1 MRLES
6 HTRSARGRRRR
17 PHAPRDSLDLPSHLR
32 YEVPIMMTPRTGGV
46 ALAVVLGVFL
56 LPGRALAASGG
67 PDLAPLLLA
76 LVLVLLGAR
85 LGGAL
90 AEKLGQPPVLGE
102 LLAGIVIGNLGLLGW
117 HGADGLPGLPGLEL
131 LAQIGV
137 IFLLFEVGLASE
149 VGQMLAVGGSALLV
163 ATLGVIAPIGL
174 GFLVSHAFFPAHHPL
189 THWFVGATLCAT
201 SVGITARV
209 LADLGRTGSR
219 EGRIILG
226 AAVIDDVQGLLVLA
240 VITGIIDSIAGGRPF
255 GAGAALLIVAKA
267 VAFLVVA
274 VVLGR
279 SVSSRVF
286 RLGAHLRGEG
296 VLLSLA
302 LAFCFSSA
310 WLAGLLGLAPI
321 VGAFAAGL
329 VLDEVH
335 YRDLRARDRAQRD
348 VQTLLK
354 PISTFLVPVFFVL
367 MGMRVD
373 LSVFGRAGILGFTAA
388 LVAVALVSKQACSL
402 GVLDRGTDRLAVGLG
417 MIPRGEV
424 GLIFAGIGSGL
435 MIGAERVVDPTIFSA
450 VVAMVAATTL
460 LTPPLLA
467 WRLRRLP
474 LEPGSTQGGP
484 SGG

>member
-1 MRLES
+1 
-6 HTRSARGRRRR
+6 
-17 PHAPRDSLDLPSHLR
+17 
-32 YEVPIMMTPRTGGV
+32 
-46 ALAVVLGVFL
+46 
-56 LPGRALAASGG
+56 
-67 PDLAPLLLA
+67 
-76 LVLVLLGAR
+76 
-85 LGGAL
+85 
-90 AEKLGQPPVLGE
+90 
-102 LLAGIVIGNLGLLGW
+102 
-117 HGADGLPGLPGLEL
+117 L

-137 IFLLFEVGLASE
+137 LFLLFEVGLASE
-149 VGQMLAVGGSALLV
+149 IGQMLAVGGSALLV

-174 GFLVSHAFFPAHHPL
+174 GFLVSRGFFPGHHPL

-209 LADLGRTGSR
+209 LADLGRTRSR

-240 VITGIIDSIAGGRPF
+240 VIKGIIDSVDRGQAFDITS
-255 GAGAALLIVAKA
+255 ALLIVAKA

-274 VVLGR
+274 VALGR
-279 SVSSRVF
+279 SISSRIF
-286 RLGAHLRGEG
+286 RLGARLRGEG

-373 LSVFGRAGILGFTAA
+373 LTVFGQAGILGFTAA
-388 LVAVALVSKQACSL
+388 LIVVALVSKQACSL
-402 GVLDRGTDRLAVGLG
+402 GVLGKGTDRLAVGLG

-435 MIGAERVVDPTIFSA
+435 MIGAERVVDPMIFSA
-450 VVAMVAATTL
+450 VIAMVAATTL

-474 LEPGSTQGGP
+474 VPADE
-484 SGG
+484 

>member
-1 MRLES
+1 
-6 HTRSARGRRRR
+6 
-17 PHAPRDSLDLPSHLR
+17 
-32 YEVPIMMTPRTGGV
+32 MTPRAWMV
-46 ALAVVLGVFL
+46 ALAAVLAVFL
-56 LPGRALAASGG
+56 LPGRAFAASGST
-67 PDLAPLLLA
+67 DLAPLLLA
-76 LVLVLLGAR
+76 LVLVILGAR

-90 AEKLGQPPVLGE
+90 AEKSGQPPVLGE
-102 LLAGIVIGNLGLLGW
+102 LLAGVIIGNLGLLGW
-117 HGADGLPGLPGLEL
+117 HGLDGLRELAGLDL

-137 IFLLFEVGLASE
+137 LFLLFEVGLGSE

-174 GFLVSHAFFPAHHPL
+174 GFLVSRGFFPGHHPL

-209 LADLGRTGSR
+209 LADLGRTRSR

-240 VITGIIDSIAGGRPF
+240 VIKGIIDAVDRGQAFDTGS
-255 GAGAALLIVAKA
+255 ALLIVAKA
-267 VAFLVVA
+267 VAFLAVA

-279 SVSSRVF
+279 SISGRVF
-286 RLGAHLRGEG
+286 RLGARLRGEG

-302 LAFCFSSA
+302 LAFCFASA

-321 VGAFAAGL
+321 VGAFVAGL
-329 VLDEVH
+329 VLEEAH
-335 YRDLRARDRAQRD
+335 YRDLRARDRSRHD
-348 VQTLLK
+348 LQTLLK
-354 PISTFLVPVFFVL
+354 PISGFLVPVFFVL

-373 LSVFGRAGILGFTAA
+373 LSVFGQAGVVGFTAA
-388 LVAVALVSKQACSL
+388 LIVTALVSKQACSL
-402 GVLDRGTDRLAVGLG
+402 GVLGKGTDRLAVGLG

-435 MIGAERVVDPTIFSA
+435 MIGGERVVDPTVFSA
-450 VVAMVAATTL
+450 VVATVAATTL

-474 LEPGSTQGGP
+474 APADEGRPQDDRTPRDG
-484 SGG
+484 

>member
-1 MRLES
+1 VR
-6 HTRSARGRRRR
+6 H
-17 PHAPRDSLDLPSHLR
+17 
-32 YEVPIMMTPRTGGV
+32 
-46 ALAVVLGVFL
+46 
-56 LPGRALAASGG
+56 
-67 PDLAPLLLA
+67 
-76 LVLVLLGAR
+76 
-85 LGGAL
+85 
-90 AEKLGQPPVLGE
+90 
-102 LLAGIVIGNLGLLGW
+102 
-117 HGADGLPGLPGLEL
+117 
-131 LAQIGV
+131 
-137 IFLLFEVGLASE
+137 
-149 VGQMLAVGGSALLV
+149 
-163 ATLGVIAPIGL
+163 
-174 GFLVSHAFFPAHHPL
+174 
-189 THWFVGATLCAT
+189 

-209 LADLGRTGSR
+209 LADLGRTKSR

-240 VITGIIDSIAGGRPF
+240 VIKGIIDSVDRGQAF
-255 GAGAALLIVAKA
+255 NTNSALLIVAKA

-274 VVLGR
+274 VALGR
-279 SVSSRVF
+279 SISSRVF
-286 RLGAHLRGEG
+286 RLGARLRGEG

-373 LSVFGRAGILGFTAA
+373 LSVFGQAGILGFTAA
-388 LVAVALVSKQACSL
+388 LIAVALVSKQACSL
-402 GVLDRGTDRLAVGLG
+402 GVLGKGTDRLAVGLG

-435 MIGAERVVDPTIFSA
+435 MIGAERVVDPMIFSA
-450 VVAMVAATTL
+450 VVAMVAA

-467 WRLRRLP
+467 WRLKRLP
-474 LEPGSTQGGP
+474 LEAGPPQGGP

>member
-1 MRLES
+1 MT
-6 HTRSARGRRRR
+6 TRAW
-17 PHAPRDSLDLPSHLR
+17 
-32 YEVPIMMTPRTGGV
+32 MV
-46 ALAVVLGVFL
+46 ALAAVVAVLL
-56 LPGRALAASGG
+56 LPARAFAAGG
-67 PDLAPLLLA
+67 APDLAPLLLA
-76 LVLVLLGAR
+76 LVVVLLGAR

-90 AEKLGQPPVLGE
+90 AERFRQPPVLGE

-117 HGADGLPGLPGLEL
+117 HGLDGLRDLAGLDL

-137 IFLLFEVGLASE
+137 LFLLFEVGLTSE

-163 ATLGVIAPIGL
+163 ATLGVVAPIGL
-174 GFLVSHAFFPAHHPL
+174 GFLVSRGFFPGHHPL
-189 THWFVGATLCAT
+189 SHWFVGATLCAT
-201 SVGITARV
+201 SVGISARV
-209 LADLGRTGSR
+209 LADLGRTKSR

-240 VITGIIDSIAGGRPF
+240 VIKGIIDSAGRGQPF
-255 GAGAALLIVAKA
+255 DTRAALFIVAKA
-267 VAFLVVA
+267 VAFLGVA
-274 VVLGR
+274 IVLGR
-279 SVSSRVF
+279 SISSHVF
-286 RLGAHLRGEG
+286 RLGARLRGEG

-302 LAFCFSSA
+302 LAFCFASA

-348 VQTLLK
+348 VQTLLQ
-354 PISTFLVPVFFVL
+354 PISAFLVPVFFVL

-373 LSVFGRAGILGFTAA
+373 LAAFGQAGILGFTAA
-388 LVAVALVSKQACSL
+388 LIVVALVSKQACSL
-402 GVLDRGTDRLAVGLG
+402 GVLGKGTDRLAVGLG

-435 MIGAERVVDPTIFSA
+435 MIGAERIVDPTVFSA
-450 VVAMVAATTL
+450 VVAMIAATTL

-467 WRLRRLP
+467 WRLRRLN
-474 LEPGSTQGGP
+474 LDPGPPQGGP
-484 SGG
+484 SGP